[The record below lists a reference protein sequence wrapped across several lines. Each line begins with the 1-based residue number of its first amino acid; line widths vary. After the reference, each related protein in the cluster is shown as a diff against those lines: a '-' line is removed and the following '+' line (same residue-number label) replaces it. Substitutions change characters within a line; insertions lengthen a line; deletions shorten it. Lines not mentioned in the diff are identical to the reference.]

1 MYDFLFNVNTPDQ
14 QVSCKAL
21 SVSQYL
27 EILSTRGTHNI
38 EALQNLLI
46 DILDKNTN
54 AKNISKH
61 SLEMLIIVLIA
72 KSINEGKVDT
82 PYNCACGRTFSVPID
97 YSSVQIGYPKDYPG
111 LKEPLSIGSFK
122 VRLKYP
128 SLFEDQNIYSLI
140 VNSLDQIMTNEQVLK
155 IDELSDVELETL
167 QSLITTEH
175 INKIKDLV
183 LGPKPYVAV
192 PVKCECG
199 KSEVHVIDGFN
210 KLFKAVL

>member
-72 KSINEGKVDT
+72 TSINEGKVDT
-82 PYNCACGRTFSVPID
+82 PYS
-97 YSSVQIGYPKDYPG
+97 Y
-111 LKEPLSIGSFK
+111 
-122 VRLKYP
+122 
-128 SLFEDQNIYSLI
+128 FELYHQ
-140 VNSLDQIMTNEQVLK
+140 
-155 IDELSDVELETL
+155 
-167 QSLITTEH
+167 
-175 INKIKDLV
+175 
-183 LGPKPYVAV
+183 
-192 PVKCECG
+192 
-199 KSEVHVIDGFN
+199 
-210 KLFKAVL
+210 